1 MQFFKVKKNV
11 FTLSKWLLH
20 ILMRMIP
27 VLVSQEKT
35 APVPAPVPTTV
46 QEEEEPSGETDT
58 PTSVAPPPEPSPVKA
73 APTGTD
79 MVAEKTEGLFI
90 VITQQTMFDFVCEGG
105 RAIWF
110 M

>member
-1 MQFFKVKKNV
+1 
-11 FTLSKWLLH
+11 
-20 ILMRMIP
+20 MIP

-35 APVPAPVPTTV
+35 APVPAPVPITV
-46 QEEEEPSGETDT
+46 QEEEPSGETDT

-90 VITQQTMFDFVCEGG
+90 VINQQTMFDFVCGG
-105 RAIWF
+105 RGGYMVYVRKHPVACLVKQLVISNRGCAG
-110 M
+110 